1 MKKLFTLSIM
11 ICLAGMIMAQES
23 YDNRVFE
30 EKEMT
35 FYGYD
40 YSHFKLADAK
50 KFGKSKEDK
59 DNMISIWTDWLNKY
73 ISQELLQK
81 RMYKTKVTMNGA
93 VTEALNKNVKLAD
106 NLVEERY
113 FLEKENIPTWIKNYN
128 LPETEGMGFV
138 AIMEC
143 YYRGKDKASMHF
155 VFFDIATRDILASIP
170 FETKEADGGGLE
182 EYWGKAAEF
191 NFKKY
196 IADHYKKAY
205 KNYQKSLEQ

>member
-1 MKKLFTLSIM
+1 MKNLFTLSIM
-11 ICLAGMIMAQES
+11 LCLAGMVMAQES
-23 YDNRVFE
+23 YDKRIFE
-30 EKEMT
+30 TQEMT

-50 KFGKSKEDK
+50 KFAKSKEDK
-59 DNMISIWTDWLNKY
+59 DNMVSIWTAWLNKY
-73 ISQELLQK
+73 ITQDLLQK
-81 RMYKTKVTMNGA
+81 RMFKTKVTMNGS
-93 VTEALNKNVKLAD
+93 VTEAINQKYTLAD
-106 NLVEERY
+106 NLIEERY
-113 FLEKENIPTWIKNYN
+113 FLEKKNIPTWIKSYN
-128 LPETEGMGFV
+128 LTETDGLGFV

-143 YYRGKDKASMHF
+143 YDRNKDKASMYF
-155 VFFDIATRDILASIP
+155 VFFDIASREILANIP

-205 KNYQKSLEQ
+205 KDYEKSLEQ